1 MARCSDASARVVEI
15 ALFVSE
21 RTSCRL
27 STRGKKTDEFRPA
40 ARRARRFACLA
51 GLICLLACGC
61 ERSAPAERVIV
72 YTSVDQEFAEAIL
85 ARFEQQTGVDVQP
98 VFDSEAGK
106 TTGLVR
112 RLFAERAAPRCD
124 VWWSGEIFGTI
135 ELARA
140 DALAAYVSP
149 AAADLPSGWSDR
161 DGRWTGVAARA
172 RVLAFD
178 TRHAKAEDLPRT
190 WRELSEP
197 RWASQLAL
205 ANPQFG
211 TTRGH
216 VAAMFARY
224 GEAETRRWLQAF
236 RDAGAQLADGNGHA
250 VRLLAAG
257 SARIAMTDTDDVWV
271 AQSRGQP
278 VDLVYPA
285 LDVGQPPVWIP
296 CTVALMRG
304 APNSAN
310 GRRLVDFL
318 VSAACEEALARSTS
332 RNVPLRSTIR
342 DTVGYTGPIPQ
353 PLDWEA
359 AADALQP
366 SAAAARDILLR

>member
-1 MARCSDASARVVEI
+1 M
-15 ALFVSE
+15 
-21 RTSCRL
+21 
-27 STRGKKTDEFRPA
+27 
-40 ARRARRFACLA
+40 
-51 GLICLLACGC
+51 
-61 ERSAPAERVIV
+61 
-72 YTSVDQEFAEAIL
+72 
-85 ARFEQQTGVDVQP
+85 QP

-112 RLFAERAAPRCD
+112 RLLAERDAPRCD

-178 TRHAKAEDLPRT
+178 TRRAKAEDMPRT
-190 WRELSEP
+190 WRELGEP

-224 GEAETRRWLQAF
+224 GELETRRMLQAF

-250 VRLLAAG
+250 VRLVAAG
-257 SARIAMTDTDDVWV
+257 SAAIAMTDTDDVWV

-278 VDLVYPA
+278 IDLVYPA
-285 LDVGQPPVWIP
+285 LDAGQPPVWIP
-296 CTVALMRG
+296 CTVAVLRG
-304 APNSAN
+304 ARNSSNA
-310 GRRLVDFL
+310 RRLVDFL

-332 RNVPLRSTIR
+332 RNVPLRPTIR
-342 DTVGYTGPIPQ
+342 DTIGYTGPTPQ